1 MKGFKIMF
9 YKVLFLLACYN
20 LYRSGKSFVKENVI
34 VKDGKQAEISA
45 GAFVSFGMTVLF
57 YVMVLA
63 ICFVPSVLF

>member
-34 VKDGKQAEISA
+34 VKDGKQAEIST
-45 GAFVSFGMTVLF
+45 GAYISFGISALF
-57 YVMVLA
+57 HVMVLA
-63 ICFVPSVLF
+63 VSLLPTLLW